1 MRTTTWLEYDL
12 VGLAALVLGIAAV
25 EWLAFLLGG

>member
-12 VGLAALVLGIAAV
+12 IALAALVLGIAAV

>member
-1 MRTTTWLEYDL
+1 MRTITWLEYDL
-12 VGLAALVLGIAAV
+12 VALATLVLGIAAV